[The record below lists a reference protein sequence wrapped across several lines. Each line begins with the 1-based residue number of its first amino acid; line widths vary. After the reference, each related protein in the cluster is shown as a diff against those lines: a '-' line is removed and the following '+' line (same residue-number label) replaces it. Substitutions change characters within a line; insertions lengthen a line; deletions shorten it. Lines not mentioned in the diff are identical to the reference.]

1 MDRLA
6 SITAFLRVAEI
17 GSFTAAAR
25 RLNLS
30 TTRVSEQVQALEHAL
45 GVRLLYRTTR
55 RVSLTEVGHEYYER
69 CSQAVLDLD
78 EADRF
83 AGALQATPRG
93 RLRVYCPNS
102 LDPFIAPVVRD
113 FLQQNA
119 EVSIDLRTGG
129 LPLIDLVEEG
139 FDLAI
144 SYVSPPDSTLVR
156 RQLATWHF
164 VLCCAPAYL
173 ENHPAPQNPSDLA
186 RHNCLL
192 HAHSIFGH
200 EWPFIDGAG
209 NTVTV
214 RVSGNLVTTSIETL
228 RAVTLAGGGIWL
240 ARPPMTLAREVGLD
254 LLASGALVSLLRDYS
269 TPELEVVA
277 LYPHRRYM
285 SAKVRTFIDTIVDRF
300 AEERP
305 AA

>member
-45 GVRLLYRTTR
+45 GARLLNRTTR
-55 RVSLTEVGHEYYER
+55 RISMTEAGHKYYER
-69 CSQAVLDLD
+69 CSQAVLELD

-83 AGALQATPRG
+83 AGALQANPRG
-93 RLRVYCPNS
+93 RLRLYCPTS
-102 LDPFIAPVVRD
+102 LDAFIAPVVRD
-113 FLQQNA
+113 FLQANT

-129 LPLIDLVEEG
+129 LPVIDLVEDG

-144 SYVSPPDSTLVR
+144 SYASPPDSTLVR
-156 RQLATWHF
+156 RKLSASHF

-173 ENHPAPQNPSDLA
+173 ENHPAPEKPSDLA

-200 EWPFIDGAG
+200 EWPLIDGAG
-209 NTVTV
+209 NTVAV

-240 ARPPMTLAREVGLD
+240 ATTHQIFN
-254 LLASGALVSLLRDYS
+254 LLLSGALVPLLRHCS
-269 TPELEVVA
+269 TPGFELVA
-277 LYPHRRYM
+277 LYPHGRYL
-285 SAKVRTFIDTIVDRF
+285 SAKVRAFIDALVDRF
-300 AEERP
+300 AEERRVV
-305 AA
+305 